1 MVLNFSI
8 LTQGHP
14 TAVEKGEGG
23 RNWVYIYIERER
35 DGRGGGWVGGCRSEI
50 EGNMRDVFSA
60 AERLQS
66 APEIT
71 GPC

>member
-1 MVLNFSI
+1 M
-8 LTQGHP
+8 
-14 TAVEKGEGG
+14 
-23 RNWVYIYIERER
+23 
-35 DGRGGGWVGGCRSEI
+35 GGGGGGGCRSEV

-60 AERLQS
+60 AKRLQS

>member
-1 MVLNFSI
+1 MY
-8 LTQGHP
+8 
-14 TAVEKGEGG
+14 
-23 RNWVYIYIERER
+23 RYIYIERE
-35 DGRGGGWVGGCRSEI
+35 GWGGGGGGEGCRSEV

-60 AERLQS
+60 AKRLQS

>member
-1 MVLNFSI
+1 MRK
-8 LTQGHP
+8 GKG
-14 TAVEKGEGG
+14 VETGYI
-23 RNWVYIYIERER
+23 YIYIERER
-35 DGRGGGWVGGCRSEI
+35 EREREWDGPGGGGGGCRSEI